1 MIVLYSNQKIELQ
14 TKAQLAA
21 ESCFTVL
28 GSDFYDTITKPWFGD
43 LLTVQSLFPEWILKS
58 YETDTTSSVTIVPII
73 KNYLRWLFSQ
83 DYGYGAQLN
92 WENIR
97 VPLYMHSL
105 FLEALFDFYFPNAN
119 LSSSQL
125 SSILPNLRI
134 FSIKADENY
143 FNIKGTPPAIKYL
156 ICALLG
162 FGITEVYVTTTTYSN
177 IQIAVTS
184 SKYDTLQTYKT
195 FLEQHVIPAGIV
207 IDYKVI

>member
-1 MIVLYSNQKIELQ
+1 MILFHHIPVTIERKISELVNRV
-14 TKAQLAA
+14 KAAY
-21 ESCFTVL
+21 
-28 GSDFYDTITKPWFGD
+28 GSDFYNVNGNYWRGD
-43 LLTVQSLFPEWILKS
+43 DLTTQSLFPSWILK
-58 YETDTTSSVTIVPII
+58 EAEDDPDNVTIVQII
-73 KNYLRWLFSQ
+73 KSYLRWLFSQ

-97 VPLYMHSL
+97 VPLYMHSI

-125 SSILPNLRI
+125 SSILPNLRT
-134 FSIKADENY
+134 FAVKADENY

-184 SKYDTLQTYKT
+184 SKYNTLQNYKT